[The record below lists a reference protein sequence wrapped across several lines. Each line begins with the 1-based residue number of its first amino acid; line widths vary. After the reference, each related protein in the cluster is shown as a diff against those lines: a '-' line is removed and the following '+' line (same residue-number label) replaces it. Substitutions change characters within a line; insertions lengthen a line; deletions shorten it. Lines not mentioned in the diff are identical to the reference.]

1 MSFVWAKSEVANM
14 SVTLY
19 ETNITLNKAAC
30 LPFEEYRFVLL
41 GHDPEIGQLA
51 IKPVSKE
58 DYDSNIYPR
67 SQIHKISLGKSYGRI
82 SNKSFMK
89 MLAESFDLEYGNGLK
104 LDVYYDEDQQLMLIQ
119 L

>member
-30 LPFEEYRFVLL
+30 LPFEDYRFVLL
-41 GHDPEIGQLA
+41 GHDEELKQLA

-58 DYDSNIYPR
+58 DYELNIYPR

-82 SNKSFMK
+82 SNKSFMR
-89 MLAESFDLEYGNGLK
+89 MLSELFLLDYQNGLK
-104 LDVYYDEDQQLMLIQ
+104 LDAVYDEHEQMMIIQ
-119 L
+119 F

>member
-1 MSFVWAKSEVANM
+1 MSFVWAKNEVANM

-41 GHDPEIGQLA
+41 GHDANSKQLA
-51 IKPVSKE
+51 IKPISKE
-58 DYDSNIYPR
+58 EYDLNIYPR
-67 SQIHKISLGKSYGRI
+67 SQIHKISIGKSYGRI

-89 MLAESFDLEYGNGLK
+89 MLSGLFQLDYQNGLK
-104 LDVYYDEDQQLMLIQ
+104 LDAYFDEDQNMMIIQ
-119 L
+119 F